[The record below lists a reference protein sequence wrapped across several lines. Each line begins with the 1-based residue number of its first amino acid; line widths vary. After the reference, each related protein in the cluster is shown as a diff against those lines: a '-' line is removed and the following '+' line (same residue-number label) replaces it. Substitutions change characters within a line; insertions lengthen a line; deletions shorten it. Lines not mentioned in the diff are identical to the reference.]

1 MRNGSLFKL
10 TLISILLML
19 SACNWNKKT
28 EFVPVYMEIPIVHPE
43 PYSGFKLNDPKI
55 EVMDKTSIENRIKSI
70 RDGEL
75 LYILDEH
82 NMRKLLE
89 DDVSKLEY
97 LQHESMRAN
106 FYKKYIDDYNS
117 RIKDR
122 NHK

>member
-1 MRNGSLFKL
+1 MRNGSLFKV
-10 TLISILLML
+10 TLLIVMLML

-28 EFVPVYMEIPIVHPE
+28 EFVPVYLEIPVVHPA
-43 PYSGFKLNDPKI
+43 PYSGFKLNEPKI
-55 EVMDKTSIENRIKSI
+55 EVVNKFSLEDKLKSI
-70 RDGEL
+70 RDDEIF
-75 LYILDEH
+75 YMLDEH
-82 NMRKLLE
+82 NMRELLE

-106 FYKKYIDDYNS
+106 YYKQYIDDYNS

>member
-1 MRNGSLFKL
+1 MRNGNLFKFGLIVL
-10 TLISILLML
+10 TLML

-28 EFVPVYMEIPIVHPE
+28 EFVPVYLEIPIVHPE
-43 PYSGFKLNDPKI
+43 QYSGFKLNEPKI
-55 EVMDKTSIENRIKSI
+55 EVVNKMSLEAKIKLI
-70 RDGEL
+70 KDDEL
-75 LYILDEH
+75 FYILDES

-106 FYKKYIDDYNS
+106 YYKNYIEDYNS
-117 RIKDR
+117 RIKER